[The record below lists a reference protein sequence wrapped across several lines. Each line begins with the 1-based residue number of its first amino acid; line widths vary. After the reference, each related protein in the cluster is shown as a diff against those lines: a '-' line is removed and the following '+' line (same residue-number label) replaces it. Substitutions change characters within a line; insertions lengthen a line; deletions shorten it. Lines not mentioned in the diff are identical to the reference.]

1 MVRVKRGVM
10 AHKRRKNIL
19 KKTKGYRWGRKSKF
33 RAAKDAVLHAGNYAF
48 RDRKAKKREF
58 RRLWQIQISA
68 GCKKNHLS
76 YSEFI
81 LNLKKSKIELNRK
94 VLADLAREF
103 PETFEKIVKT
113 CISK

>member
-1 MVRVKRGVM
+1 MVRVKRGVI

-33 RAAKDAVLHAGNYAF
+33 RAAKDAMLHAGNYAF

-68 GCKKNHLS
+68 ACKKHHLS
-76 YSEFI
+76 YGKFI
-81 LNLKKSKIELNRK
+81 SGLKKNKIELNRK
-94 VLADLAREF
+94 VLAELAQRF
-103 PETFEKIVKT
+103 PEVFDKIVKT